1 MFTLL
6 TLIIVFG
13 LTTSV
18 GFGGTTNSWPVFQ
31 SYSLTNATTG
41 TNLVLNPGMEISG
54 TNMPLANWLP
64 YYGLGYTADTNTV
77 HSGTVSMKCSTANA
91 TDIHCGYQVITLNQ
105 TIPKPIKLSGWS
117 KALNVSGA
125 SNADYAVYLDIFYTN
140 GTPLFGQTIPF
151 SAGTHDWEYQDTVIV
166 PAQPIGQI
174 YCYLLFR
181 NSHTGT
187 VWFDD
192 ITVFEIQDPVTQ
204 FDGAT
209 VLHSAPSPLPFNAT
223 NGFTLLSGD
232 GLQLQVSQDGGVLT
246 GLTNGTSNLQVPGS
260 EYASG
265 WFLCDQSATSAWWNV
280 GGWVTATNGSLQQ
293 YGVVTGLNLSA
304 M

>member
-105 TIPKPIKLSGWS
+105 TIPNPIKLSGWS

-125 SNADYAVYLDIFYTN
+125 SNADYAVYLDILYTN
-140 GTPLFGQTIPF
+140 GTPLFGQSLVGSICTVKLQAGGMMRYRGVSQSCMPG
-151 SAGTHDWEYQDTVIV
+151 SAPHHHLHFD
-166 PAQPIGQI
+166 IGKQARN
-174 YCYLLFR
+174 LLFA
-181 NSHTGT
+181 HFVCCCT
-187 VWFDD
+187 
-192 ITVFEIQDPVTQ
+192 
-204 FDGAT
+204 
-209 VLHSAPSPLPFNAT
+209 APT
-223 NGFTLLSGD
+223 
-232 GLQLQVSQDGGVLT
+232 
-246 GLTNGTSNLQVPGS
+246 
-260 EYASG
+260 
-265 WFLCDQSATSAWWNV
+265 
-280 GGWVTATNGSLQQ
+280 
-293 YGVVTGLNLSA
+293 
-304 M
+304 